1 MGLVKAAR
9 RFDPRHGAPFAAFAV
24 PTILGELRHYL
35 RDSTWPVRVP
45 RAAVVLQGATPRA
58 VPLRD
63 DAQLAARDELG
74 EMEDRLVVDS
84 LLLRLRAQERV
95 VVRRYFLQG
104 RTQLEVARELG
115 VSQVHVS
122 RLLRRAL
129 EALRRESAAA

>member
-9 RFDPRHGAPFAAFAV
+9 RFDPAHGAPFAAFAV

-45 RAAVVLQGATPRA
+45 RAQGGTPRA
-58 VPLRD
+58 VPLPD
-63 DAQLAARDELG
+63 DAQLAARDELE

-95 VVRRYFLQG
+95 IVRRYFLQG